1 MAVTS
6 TFVPGTVP
14 VLQSH
19 TTTVSNL
26 TFVLVIPDML
36 NDVYQWFLPHTM
48 LKKTSTCIFNYV
60 IFHLDMSE
68 TSATT
73 NL

>member
-19 TTTVSNL
+19 TALFSNL
-26 TFVLVIPDML
+26 TFVLAIQDTL
-36 NDVYQWFLPHTM
+36 NDVY
-48 LKKTSTCIFNYV
+48 
-60 IFHLDMSE
+60 
-68 TSATT
+68 
-73 NL
+73 